1 MNNKNHCYESNSILN
16 RKIQK
21 PISIVFFFLR
31 PTDHI
36 FEDKTFTVATLCA
49 CCNKKIWMKSGRQC
63 RDCHVTIHKKCEEK
77 FNSENIC
84 THEPIDV
91 KSNALPS
98 PSDDDLKSIVHIE
111 LTNNNTTP
119 IIMSTDE
126 MENALTKSIE
136 LSMSNPGY
144 IRPASIVAS
153 SPTLAATTTA
163 TRIQS
168 KAAAA
173 FSAIDSTARRSFRA
187 FGNKNLQP
195 PVSNISVPNSTSNLS
210 TSSELSV
217 SAESLQSSSPSL
229 TKKATTTSSP
239 PVQTSS
245 KLANVASSAYSKLR
259 EFKSK
264 RSSAATEINPVRKSR
279 LSSDNSKSHPHIF
292 PSNFFLFSAQ

>member
-1 MNNKNHCYESNSILN
+1 MNNKNHYYESNSTLN
-16 RKIQK
+16 RRRK
-21 PISIVFFFLR
+21 PILIVLIFLR

-49 CCNKKIWMKSGRQC
+49 SCNKKIWMKSGRQC

-84 THEPIDV
+84 THEPIDI
-91 KSNALPS
+91 KLNSLHS

-119 IIMSTDE
+119 IITTTDE
-126 MENALTKSIE
+126 MDNNLTKSFE
-136 LSMSNPGY
+136 LSMSSPSY
-144 IRPASIVAS
+144 IRPASIVAP
-153 SPTLAATTTA
+153 SPTLATTTTA

-173 FSAIDSTARRSFRA
+173 FSALDSTARRSFRA

-195 PVSNISVPNSTSNLS
+195 PVSATYVPNSTSNLS
-210 TSSELSV
+210 VSSELSV
-217 SAESLQSSSPSL
+217 SDESLQNSSPSL
-229 TKKATTTSSP
+229 TKKATATSSP

-245 KLANVASSAYSKLR
+245 KLAHVASSAYSKLR

-264 RSSAATEINPVRKSR
+264 RSSAATETNPVRKSR
-279 LSSDNSKSHPHIF
+279 LSSDNSKILSHIF
-292 PSNFFLFSAQ
+292 PSNFFSSSTQ